1 MGELLWTN
9 QLADP
14 AVLTQMLGCLYPID
28 FLIFFFQF
36 YFQGLFYPAHSL
48 HRDTAGP
55 LKYLYIH
62 T

>member
-28 FLIFFFQF
+28 FLIFFFNFIFKGFSIQLIPF
-36 YFQGLFYPAHSL
+36 TEIQQG
-48 HRDTAGP
+48 R
-55 LKYLYIH
+55 
-62 T
+62 